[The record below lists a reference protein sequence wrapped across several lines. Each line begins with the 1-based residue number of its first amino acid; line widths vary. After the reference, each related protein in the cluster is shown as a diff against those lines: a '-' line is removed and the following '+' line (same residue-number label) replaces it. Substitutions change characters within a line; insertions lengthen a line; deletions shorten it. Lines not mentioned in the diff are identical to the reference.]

1 MIREV
6 KAEGKSRDG
15 LLRDGSSAYKIRERI
30 RKALWHKIA
39 IKRQHRGAPQKN
51 TEIVFSTSCALF
63 ACQVAIFS
71 ICSILVL
78 GRGESPAVVL
88 CAGFIVPR
96 VCQQLFL
103 IVPVHLTIIRERKNK
118 KSEKFLLTV
127 RNRSAIL

>member
-6 KAEGKSRDG
+6 KAERESRDG
-15 LLRDGSSAYKIRERI
+15 SLRDGSSACEIRERI

-39 IKRQHRGAPQKN
+39 IKRKHRGAPQK
-51 TEIVFSTSCALF
+51 TRKLSSRQAVRFSRVRRRLF
-63 ACQVAIFS
+63 LYCGILFS
-71 ICSILVL
+71 

>member
-6 KAEGKSRDG
+6 KAAEESRDG
-15 LLRDGSSAYKIRERI
+15 SLRDGSSACEIRERI

-63 ACQVAIFS
+63 ACQ
-71 ICSILVL
+71 
-78 GRGESPAVVL
+78 GESPTVVL

-103 IVPVHLTIIRERKNK
+103 IVPVHLTIIQIK
-118 KSEKFLLTV
+118 KTARLQDQVGQSEIIPPANCNEKIFGGV
-127 RNRSAIL
+127 D